1 MPRCPRWAVG
11 FPPSLEGS
19 GGQGRC
25 CLRVLRTAGGDAH
38 AGAESWLQ
46 PSALVPPE
54 PGVGRACRAP
64 VGRPMTAGG
73 AGGGRQTPSHGL
85 CAHWVLYPPR
95 SPRRWR
101 SRAFPRFPV
110 EGPAARTSGPGA
122 QACGRSPRGLLG
134 RSCPT
139 DRKMLLFI
147 PRVSFCLYVLL
158 DRLENVRRS
167 ASKQNS
173 STAIAKN
180 TRRPVGTEWTS
191 MSETQGGAA
200 SWTAEPI
207 ERWRNRRS

>member
-54 PGVGRACRAP
+54 PGAGRACRAP
-64 VGRPMTAGG
+64 VGLPMTAGG
-73 AGGGRQTPSHGL
+73 AGSGRQTPSHGL

-110 EGPAARTSGPGA
+110 EGPAART
-122 QACGRSPRGLLG
+122 RSPGLREEPAWPVRPFLPHG
-134 RSCPT
+134 QEDASLHSQGELLSIRFAGSAGKRSTIC
-139 DRKMLLFI
+139 I
-147 PRVSFCLYVLL
+147 
-158 DRLENVRRS
+158 
-167 ASKQNS
+167 
-173 STAIAKN
+173 
-180 TRRPVGTEWTS
+180 
-191 MSETQGGAA
+191 
-200 SWTAEPI
+200 
-207 ERWRNRRS
+207 